1 MLARRKKVSRQA
13 AGAMKGSRPSMI
25 NISAKAVSSELP
37 MKESVARR
45 ASRILHEA
53 EEVGARINHHHV
65 ILARETRAIGLEAT
79 VEGVEVRALAVGVGV
94 DRGCLRVALTHGLL
108 GRTISLGDDDL
119 ALTIGIRT
127 NALGLGGAQR
137 TELVGHALALGFHAA
152 LDRLRHLV
160 GQI

>member
-1 MLARRKKVSRQA
+1 
-13 AGAMKGSRPSMI
+13 MI

-94 DRGCLRVALTHGLL
+94 DL
-108 GRTISLGDDDL
+108 G
-119 ALTIGIRT
+119 
-127 NALGLGGAQR
+127 
-137 TELVGHALALGFHAA
+137 
-152 LDRLRHLV
+152 
-160 GQI
+160 